1 VGVTNLLGRTAAA
14 IRWRHAAAGALAA
27 AAVGEVAARLPGGA
41 HSPSLAL
48 ILALLGTLP
57 LAAAPAHSRTA
68 AAAVIIGVVLAIVE
82 PGRPTVAAAAAA
94 VGAVYLAA
102 RRGPA
107 RYAVLIALPLLA
119 AVALPVGKTAR
130 LWAAVIFALAAAAVA
145 LGTLRRAQRRAA
157 HADAS
162 VRALQ
167 ATLAGHQARGE
178 RARIARELHD
188 VAAHHIS
195 LIALQSDAVALTSP
209 ELSPKAAKLVAD
221 IGDAARTALAE
232 MRRIVGVLRADAGPE
247 VTARAPQPGLR
258 QLVVLVEEA
267 RAAQRAG
274 VRLVVRGPVRD
285 LDPGIELTAYR
296 IVQEALTNA
305 RRHAPAAAVD
315 IELDYAATHL
325 RIRVRDIGPGP
336 PLGGSGYGL
345 TGMRE
350 RASMLGGCTR
360 TGPTTTGGHLVDA
373 YLPLPAVS
381 S

>member
-1 VGVTNLLGRTAAA
+1 M
-14 IRWRHAAAGALAA
+14 
-27 AAVGEVAARLPGGA
+27 
-41 HSPSLAL
+41 
-48 ILALLGTLP
+48 
-57 LAAAPAHSRTA
+57 
-68 AAAVIIGVVLAIVE
+68 
-82 PGRPTVAAAAAA
+82 
-94 VGAVYLAA
+94 
-102 RRGPA
+102 
-107 RYAVLIALPLLA
+107 
-119 AVALPVGKTAR
+119 
-130 LWAAVIFALAAAAVA
+130 
-145 LGTLRRAQRRAA
+145 LRQAQRRAA

-162 VRALQ
+162 VRALR

-188 VAAHHIS
+188 VVAHHIS

-209 ELSPKAAKLVAD
+209 DLSPQAAKLLAG

-232 MRRIVGVLRADAGPE
+232 MRRIVGLLRADAGPE
-247 VTARAPQPGLR
+247 ASARAPQPGLR
-258 QLVVLVEEA
+258 QLVTLVEEA

-285 LDPGIELTAYR
+285 LDPGVELTAYR

-325 RIRVRDIGPGP
+325 RIRVRDNGPGP
-336 PLGGSGYGL
+336 APGGGGHGL

-350 RASMLGGCTR
+350 RASMLGGFTR
-360 TGPTTTGGHLVDA
+360 AGPTTTGGHLVEA
-373 YLPLPAVS
+373 HLPLPAGS